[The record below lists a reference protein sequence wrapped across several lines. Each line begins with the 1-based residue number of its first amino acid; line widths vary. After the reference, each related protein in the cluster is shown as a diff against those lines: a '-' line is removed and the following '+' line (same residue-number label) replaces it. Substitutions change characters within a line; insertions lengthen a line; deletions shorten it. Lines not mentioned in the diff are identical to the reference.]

1 MAKHIL
7 LVDDEEEFRFSAG
20 VALRQA
26 GYRIDMAGD
35 GREALEKI
43 LVSREGTEP
52 FDLLVLDIRMPGMS
66 GTELIDELRSRDISL
81 PVFVMTC
88 FGDKALLDELGSKG
102 CRAVIEKP
110 FRPRDLVDRIAS
122 LLEGGDVPWE
132 KNPDFFS

>member
-1 MAKHIL
+1 MAKRIL

-26 GYRIDMAGD
+26 GYRIDVAGD
-35 GREALEKI
+35 GPEALEKI
-43 LVSREGTEP
+43 LGSQEGTEP

-88 FGDKALLDELGSKG
+88 FGDKALLDELEGKG
-102 CRAVIEKP
+102 CRALIEKP

-122 LLEGGDVPWE
+122 LLGGESVPWE
-132 KNPDFFS
+132 TDPNRD